1 LVKFSV
7 LSKYFEK
14 IDNTSSRLE
23 ITSILFDL
31 FSITDKT
38 EIQSLIYFCQGNI
51 GPNYLSKDISIGQS
65 TLISLISQY
74 TAIPEKE
81 IKEDFLDKG
90 DLGLVIEKSEFKKK
104 QSTLFTRDLDFL
116 EVFNIFKKISEIE
129 GKGAIDE
136 KQKLLKSVLFNLD
149 STSAK
154 YIIRFPIGF
163 RLGFSDST
171 IIDALACF
179 GKENI
184 KEYKQLITEKYQLV
198 SDLGLLAK
206 IIFEKGI
213 EKIKNLKITP
223 FTPIK
228 SQLCERSKNLEEIKE
243 RLGTFAI
250 DTKVDGF
257 RQQIHKVGNKVK
269 IFSRQ
274 EEDITDMFPDVVEN
288 VKKIDHDFIIDCEA
302 IAYDS
307 ENQKYHSFQI
317 TITRKRKYDILE
329 KSKELPLHLKV
340 FDCLY
345 LDEKE
350 IYGLPFIER
359 RKIVEEYFNINDFVK
374 ATEIKITDDVNIL
387 EEMFL
392 DRLALGFEGVI
403 CKDLNQ
409 PYKAGSRGYSWI
421 KFKKSYKGNLDT
433 IDAVILGYDS
443 GQGKRTELGIGA
455 LLVGIYDA
463 ETDKYYTIAKVGTG
477 LSDDVIR
484 ELYERLEKKKLIK
497 KPEYIVSN
505 IVVDNF
511 VVPEIVVE
519 INFDEITKSPIHTL
533 KLDSNSLQ
541 GIALRFP
548 RLVKIRMDRSNKETT
563 NKKEIEKIS
572 TV

>member
-116 EVFNIFKKISEIE
+116 EVFDIFKKISEIE

-223 FTPIK
+223 FIPIK
-228 SQLCERSKNLEEIKE
+228 SQLCERSKNLDEIKE
-243 RLGTFAI
+243 RLGTLAI

-359 RKIVEEYFNINDFVK
+359 RKIVEEYFNINDYVK

-387 EEMFL
+387 EEVFL

-533 KLDSNSLQ
+533 KLESDSLQ

>member
-1 LVKFSV
+1 MVKFSV

-223 FTPIK
+223 FIPIK
-228 SQLCERSKNLEEIKE
+228 SQLCERSKSLEEIKE

-269 IFSRQ
+269 IYSRQ

-350 IYGLPFIER
+350 IYNLPFIER
-359 RKIVEEYFNINDFVK
+359 RKIVEKHFNINDFVK

>member
-1 LVKFSV
+1 MVKFSV

-223 FTPIK
+223 FIPIK

-243 RLGTFAI
+243 RLGNFAI

-350 IYGLPFIER
+350 IYNLPFIER

-387 EEMFL
+387 EEVFL
-392 DRLALGFEGVI
+392 NRLALGFEGVI

-455 LLVGIYDA
+455 LLVGIYD
-463 ETDKYYTIAKVGTG
+463 EDTDKYYTIAKVGTG

-533 KLDSNSLQ
+533 KLESDSLQ

>member
-1 LVKFSV
+1 MVKFSV

-213 EKIKNLKITP
+213 EKIKHLKITP
-223 FTPIK
+223 FIPIK

-350 IYGLPFIER
+350 IYNLPFIER

>member
-1 LVKFSV
+1 MVKFSV

-223 FTPIK
+223 FIPIK

-243 RLGTFAI
+243 RLGNFAI

-387 EEMFL
+387 EEVFL
-392 DRLALGFEGVI
+392 NRLALGFEGVI

-455 LLVGIYDA
+455 LLVGIYD
-463 ETDKYYTIAKVGTG
+463 EDTDKYYTIAKVGTG

-533 KLDSNSLQ
+533 KLESDSLQ

>member
-1 LVKFSV
+1 MVKFSV

-23 ITSILFDL
+23 ITNILFDL

-223 FTPIK
+223 FIPIK
-228 SQLCERSKNLEEIKE
+228 SQLCERSKSLDEIKE

-350 IYGLPFIER
+350 IYNLPFIER

-387 EEMFL
+387 EEVFL

>member
-1 LVKFSV
+1 MVKFSV

-223 FTPIK
+223 FIPIK

-243 RLGTFAI
+243 RLGNFAI

-350 IYGLPFIER
+350 IYNLPFIER
-359 RKIVEEYFNINDFVK
+359 RKIVEEYFNIDDFVK

-387 EEMFL
+387 EEVFL

-455 LLVGIYDA
+455 LLVGIYD
-463 ETDKYYTIAKVGTG
+463 EDTDKYYTIAKVGTG

-533 KLDSNSLQ
+533 KLESDSLQ

>member
-1 LVKFSV
+1 MVKFSV

-23 ITSILFDL
+23 ITNILFDL

-223 FTPIK
+223 FIPIK

-243 RLGTFAI
+243 RLGNFAI

-359 RKIVEEYFNINDFVK
+359 RKIVEKHFNINDYVK

-387 EEMFL
+387 EEVFL

-455 LLVGIYDA
+455 LLVGIYD
-463 ETDKYYTIAKVGTG
+463 EDTDKYYTIAKVGTG

-533 KLDSNSLQ
+533 KLESDSLQ

>member
-1 LVKFSV
+1 MVKFSV

-23 ITSILFDL
+23 ITNILFDL

-223 FTPIK
+223 FIPIK
-228 SQLCERSKNLEEIKE
+228 SQLCERSKSLNEIKE

-350 IYGLPFIER
+350 IYNLPFIER

-387 EEMFL
+387 EEVFL

-533 KLDSNSLQ
+533 KLESDSLQ

>member
-1 LVKFSV
+1 MVKFSV

-149 STSAK
+149 PTSAK

-223 FTPIK
+223 FIPIK
-228 SQLCERSKNLEEIKE
+228 SQLCERSKSLDEIKE

-269 IFSRQ
+269 IYSRQ

-350 IYGLPFIER
+350 IYNLPFIER
-359 RKIVEEYFNINDFVK
+359 RKIVEKHFNINDFVK

>member
-23 ITSILFDL
+23 ITNILFDL

-90 DLGLVIEKSEFKKK
+90 DLGLVIEKSELKKK

-116 EVFNIFKKISEIE
+116 EVFDIFKKISEIE

-223 FTPIK
+223 FIPIK
-228 SQLCERSKNLEEIKE
+228 SQLCERSKSLDEIKE

-257 RQQIHKVGNKVK
+257 RQQIHKVKNKIK
-269 IFSRQ
+269 IYSRQ

-350 IYGLPFIER
+350 IYSLPFIER
-359 RKIVEEYFNINDFVK
+359 RRIVEEYFNINDFVK

-387 EEMFL
+387 EDIFL

-455 LLVGIYDA
+455 LLVGIYDGD
-463 ETDKYYTIAKVGTG
+463 TDKYYTIAKVGTG

-533 KLDSNSLQ
+533 KLESDSLQ

>member
-1 LVKFSV
+1 MVKFSV

-223 FTPIK
+223 FIPIK
-228 SQLCERSKNLEEIKE
+228 SQLCERSKSLDEIKE

-350 IYGLPFIER
+350 IYNLPFIER
-359 RKIVEEYFNINDFVK
+359 RKIVEKHFNINDFVK

>member
-1 LVKFSV
+1 MVKFSV

-171 IIDALACF
+171 IIDALASF

-223 FTPIK
+223 FIPIK
-228 SQLCERSKNLEEIKE
+228 SQLCERSKSLEEIKE

-269 IFSRQ
+269 IYSRQ

-350 IYGLPFIER
+350 IYNLPFIER
-359 RKIVEEYFNINDFVK
+359 RKIVEKHFNINDFVK